1 MKRRLRPNR
10 GYFVLNSVRYPVE
23 SPLGNPHSHLVEW
36 EEFVDESGVDSSRLR
51 VACIGGL
58 KGNGR
63 AGVWGTAALTERSV
77 FPDKRGSSFSVLM
90 EGISILVVISS
101 SE

>member
-1 MKRRLRPNR
+1 MLS
-10 GYFVLNSVRYPVE
+10 SVPVTQW
-23 SPLGNPHSHLVEW
+23 SPLSGNPHSHLVEW

-63 AGVWGTAALTERSV
+63 AGVWGTAALTERSA